1 MSDNQQNNKNQQSR
15 LKNIYD
21 YLMQDPKNWKN
32 WYERYKE
39 LYKEVVEIRN
49 QQDATLS
56 WEKNKGFLKTL
67 LFDDDNGISC
77 RGQSVVA
84 ADDYEKV
91 YDAIKHSLQDLIKC
105 PIAEYKVLEEKF
117 NHFATAWKAAKDKLH
132 KNNNPLLINRT
143 AAACTTSLCTLVK
156 KADLDKLVNWLEN
169 EELIEKIDENNK
181 ESWFKLNIALVKKVR
196 EIFKDDLDK
205 NKSNNDNKSNKIDE
219 FLINIFLW
227 RLYEYMDKPFTLSKQ
242 IIKYGPPG
250 TGKTYQAKQNVKDC
264 FNFWQSETDGEKNFS
279 LDNHLETVQ
288 FHPSYSY
295 EDFMEGLRPTLD
307 NGNIQLRLQNGIFKN
322 LCKEAAK
329 WEIDFYHLKQKH
341 PNLSDWLE
349 IKIADLKEYEN
360 ELSKISD
367 LKEYKNELSN
377 EYWNFVFEKN
387 DDEKLVSKVIPPY
400 FLIIDEINR
409 AELSR
414 VLGEL
419 MYCLEYRG
427 TDGMISTQYATLNDK
442 DTGLLKVN
450 NSYKFF
456 IPHNIYIIGTMNT
469 IDRSIESLDFA
480 LRRRFSFQEV
490 LPDEKVLRDYLKTKN
505 EDWQNLA
512 DNFTNL
518 NKEIIVNPYLGK
530 DYQIGHAYLMKL
542 DRLAEMDVN
551 EVRKYI
557 WENSISPLL
566 QEYLRSHSQQ
576 ENDTLNKFRRAFG
589 L

>member
-15 LKNIYD
+15 LKNLYD
-21 YLMQDPKNWKN
+21 YLMKDPKNWEN
-32 WYERYKE
+32 WYKDYKE
-39 LYKEVVEIRN
+39 LNEEVDKIRT
-49 QQDATLS
+49 QATTLS
-56 WEKNKGFLKTL
+56 WENEKDNVFLKSL

-105 PIAEYKVLEEKF
+105 PTTEYKALEEKF
-117 NHFATAWKAAKDKLH
+117 NHFAVAWKAAKDKLH

-169 EELIEKIDENNK
+169 EELIEKIDETNK
-181 ESWFKLNIALVKKVR
+181 ESWFELNIELVKKVR
-196 EIFKDDLDK
+196 EIFKNDLD
-205 NKSNNDNKSNKIDE
+205 NNESNKIDE

-250 TGKTYQAKQNVKDC
+250 TGKTYQAKEDC
-264 FNFWQSETDGEKNFS
+264 FKFWQSETAWVTNFS

-295 EDFMEGLRPTLD
+295 EDFMEGIRPTLD

-341 PNLSDWLE
+341 PDLSDWLE
-349 IKIADLKEYEN
+349 I
-360 ELSKISD
+360 KISD
-367 LKEYKNELSN
+367 LKEYKNELSKK
-377 EYWNFVFEKN
+377 YWKFVFKN
-387 DDEKLVSKVIPPY
+387 NDEKLVSEVIPSY

-427 TDGMISTQYATLNDK
+427 TDGMISTQYATLNDEN
-442 DTGLLKVN
+442 TGLLKVSN
-450 NSYKFF
+450 GYKFF

-542 DRLAEMDVN
+542 DRLSKMDVN

-566 QEYLRSHSQQ
+566 QEYLRSHAQQ
-576 ENDTLNKFRRAFG
+576 ENDTLNKFKKAFG